1 MEKYAL
7 LGRKLSH
14 SWSQPIHE
22 QYFRLMGMDASYEL
36 LEVEPEQLAQLTAR
50 MRQNGYKGTNV
61 TIPYKVDMMGLVDTI
76 SSEAQTIGALNTV
89 KFDDMSGY
97 NTDYFGLE
105 QTLAQFDIDLKSQD
119 VMLLGTG
126 GASRAAAALCR
137 DKGCRSLTFVSREK
151 REDTITY
158 AQYAQMVHDGV
169 LINATPVGMYP
180 AIDDSPVADVSGFCA
195 VVDLI
200 YNPVQTRLLQM
211 AAAAGA
217 AAVNGLYMLVAQAVC
232 AQSIWN
238 GTAVEREMIEQIYHT
253 MAEVAK

>member
-22 QYFRLMGMDASYEL
+22 QYFRLMGMEASYEL

-50 MRQNGYKGTNV
+50 LQEDGYKGVNV
-61 TIPYKVDMMGLVDTI
+61 TIPYKVDMMSLVDTV
-76 SSEAQTIGALNTV
+76 SPEAQAIGALNTV
-89 KFDDMSGY
+89 KFDNLSGY

-105 QTLAQFDIDLKSQD
+105 QTLQQFGIDLQSQN
-119 VMLLGTG
+119 VVLLGTG
-126 GASRAAAALCR
+126 GASRAVAALCR
-137 DKGCRSLTFVSREK
+137 DKGCRSLTYVSREK
-151 REDTITY
+151 KDNTITY
-158 AQYAQMVHDGV
+158 AEYAQTAHDGI

-180 AIDDSPVADVSGFCA
+180 AVDNSPVADVSGFCA

-211 AAAAGA
+211 AAATGCV
-217 AAVNGLYMLVAQAVC
+217 AVNGLYMLVAQAVC
-232 AQSIWN
+232 AQTIWN
-238 GTAVEREMIEQIYHT
+238 HTAVEREIIEQIYQT
-253 MAEVAK
+253 MAEVAG

>member
-22 QYFRLMGMDASYEL
+22 QYFKLMGMDASYEL
-36 LEVEPEQLAQLTAR
+36 LEVEPENLAHLAAR
-50 MRQNGYKGTNV
+50 MRQDGYKGANV
-61 TIPYKVDMMGLVDTI
+61 TIPYKVDMMGLVDTV
-76 SSEAQTIGALNTV
+76 SAEAQTIGALNTV
-89 KFDDMSGY
+89 KFDDLSGY

-105 QTLAQFDIDLKSQD
+105 QTLLQFGIDLQSQN
-119 VMLLGTG
+119 VVLLGTG
-126 GASRAAAALCR
+126 GASRAVSALCR
-137 DKGCRSLTFVSREK
+137 DKGCRSLTYVSREK
-151 REDTITY
+151 KDNTITY
-158 AQYAQMVHDGV
+158 AEYAQTAHDGI

-180 AIDDSPVADVSGFCA
+180 VVDNSPVADVSGFCA

-211 AAAAGA
+211 AKAAGC

-232 AQSIWN
+232 AQAIWN
-238 GTAVEREMIEQIYHT
+238 HTAVEREIIEQIYQT
-253 MAEVAK
+253 MAEVAG